1 MDRLLIME
9 DQTYTVIQ
17 RTTRDVWEHKAATS
31 DLMEA
36 LQLASDLCNANGVA
50 RTIVLDRMGYTVGI
64 ES

>member
-1 MDRLLIME
+1 ME
-9 DQTYTVIQ
+9 QTYTVIQ
-17 RTTRDVWEHKAATS
+17 RTTRDVWEHKVSTN
-31 DLMEA
+31 DLIEA